1 MAQAFTSI
9 MNKKIVDD
17 DSDTPKPVV
26 AAPEDVTLL
35 KYKKKARD
43 LDEKLALE
51 DADHKKRI
59 LKEQRRL
66 LGRLLPT
73 KADNE
78 HERSLQIIATKGVV

>member
-1 MAQAFTSI
+1 MALAFTSI

-17 DSDTPKPVV
+17 DSDTPKPQQQ
-26 AAPEDVTLL
+26 EDVTLL

-43 LDEKLALE
+43 LDEKLAQE

-73 KADNE
+73 KADTE

>member
-1 MAQAFTSI
+1 

-17 DSDTPKPVV
+17 DSDTPKPQQ
-26 AAPEDVTLL
+26 EDVTLF

-43 LDEKLALE
+43 LDEKLAQE

-73 KADNE
+73 KADTE
-78 HERSLQIIATKGVV
+78 HERSL